1 MHLANLLSSVL
12 FFVEF
17 LENIVYKFKCRMPSP
32 EIANTKRE
40 GHTAE
45 NYNKLIKGH
54 SSIKYNDKQTLVKHH
69 LHS

>member
-1 MHLANLLSSVL
+1 
-12 FFVEF
+12 
-17 LENIVYKFKCRMPSP
+17 MPSP